1 MIGLQGYGNSSDE
14 EDFVE
19 KPEVKRESDPISPKD
34 VHSHSTHSTHS
45 TNNINNSSGDRA
57 DGNPPAI
64 CSDASRLTNQLP
76 MLNEKDVKVGDED
89 TIRQYLAAQRDRSF
103 DLQQDI
109 RNKKDFGNPILL
121 TKVVEYFNIQ
131 ERGSNL

>member
-1 MIGLQGYGNSSDE
+1 
-14 EDFVE
+14 
-19 KPEVKRESDPISPKD
+19 
-34 VHSHSTHSTHS
+34 
-45 TNNINNSSGDRA
+45 
-57 DGNPPAI
+57 
-64 CSDASRLTNQLP
+64 